1 MSALAQR
8 ALHRYVCAVRASHA
22 EGVRMSDAFTL
33 YGSSSSGNSLKP
45 KWVADKL
52 GIRFRWIEVNTFNGE
67 TRTPEFLKL
76 NPAGQAPVVVFADGR
91 VLAQSNAIMLHLAEG
106 SALVP
111 SDTFARAK
119 MFEWMFWEQYSHE
132 PTIAVRIARK
142 HYLGMSDAELDPAL
156 LTKGNAALAR
166 LELQLAQTSYLVGQE
181 LTLAD
186 VALVAYTRVAH
197 RGGFDLGQYPAVK
210 AWVARVEGD
219 LGLEPAG

>member
-1 MSALAQR
+1 
-8 ALHRYVCAVRASHA
+8 
-22 EGVRMSDAFTL
+22 MSDAFTL

-52 GIRFRWIEVNTFNGE
+52 KIPFRWVEVNTFNGE
-67 TRTPEFLKL
+67 TRTPEFLRL
-76 NPAGQAPVVVFADGR
+76 NPAGQAPVIVYADGR
-91 VLAQSNAIMLHLAEG
+91 VLAQSNAIMLHLADG
-106 SALVP
+106 SRLVP
-111 SDTFARAK
+111 GDAFARAK

-156 LTKGNAALAR
+156 LTKGHAALAR
-166 LELQLAQTSYLVGQE
+166 LELQLTQTSYLVGQD

-197 RGGFDLGQYPAVK
+197 RGGFDMSQYPAVR
-210 AWVARVEGD
+210 AWVSRVEAD
-219 LGLEPAG
+219 LGLSAAD